1 MLGVS
6 CPALPRAAL
15 QRVSVQDVLK
25 VSAMPQCTIRLC
37 DERHRHACPLCG
49 RDHALNAQG
58 PGLFLEALPNALCR
72 TCGKKLAPA
81 MAALLDLAVA
91 AERVGR
97 CSRHMLTPPLE
108 SLLDL
113 ARAAENYSDST
124 PALPARA
131 G

>member
-58 PGLFLEALPNALCR
+58 PGLFDGVHGRSHGLGIGVLVGEDVFDDALF
-72 TCGKKLAPA
+72 
-81 MAALLDLAVA
+81 AAAVD
-91 AERVGR
+91 R

>member
-1 MLGVS
+1 MH
-6 CPALPRAAL
+6 
-15 QRVSVQDVLK
+15 
-25 VSAMPQCTIRLC
+25 QCTIRLC
-37 DERHRHACPLCG
+37 DATHLHACPVCG
-49 RDHALNAQG
+49 GQHARNAQE
-58 PGLFLEALPNALCR
+58 PVLFLEAHGSPLCR
-72 TCGKKLAPA
+72 GCGKKLAPA

-108 SLLDL
+108 TLLDL

-124 PALPARA
+124 PTLPSRA